1 MRLVIASLAV
11 LALAASTAAALPPPR
26 DVHAELVALEQRYL
40 DGLFAAKPHLASYM
54 GDHRFDDRIV
64 DLSEAALARR
74 HDELGT
80 TLAKVGALRAVTTD
94 DKVDLEIMR
103 DGARLELLYLDEI
116 RDWAWDPRLY
126 DSFPFYDPREIVAG
140 RLADIMHGD
149 FAPEVKRKQ
158 SMVAELAA
166 LPAYLAQCEGWLARP
181 YRGGKVPAGWRNP
194 PKVYVEQAIK
204 DNRGR
209 VDFVRGEVGAYLG
222 EGGKDAV
229 EKSLL
234 ALDHYQSF
242 LEKELLPAAN
252 GDWKLGRAVYDK
264 KFPLA
269 LQSQRSPDEV
279 VARAHAD
286 FDRTRKELI
295 ELAKK
300 LHLELWPAE
309 GMPTGAALVN
319 KVKNELSKAH
329 CKPEELVAAHGRRLD
344 ALRTFLQKNR
354 MVELPARDT
363 LVVAPMPA
371 YKRGS
376 SAAEYLAP
384 GLLDKRPGFH
394 ATYYVDPID
403 PTWSK
408 ERVESYLRGQ
418 NDYEVELVAAHE
430 AYPGHHTQTFQ
441 AKKNGSALRATL
453 WNGPMVEGWAV
464 YGEGQ
469 IVRRGWGG
477 LRNDRY
483 RFFDLRGRMIS
494 ASNLILDVGL
504 QRGTMTDA
512 EAVRMM
518 VEDGFQEQ
526 AMAEKKL
533 LRAKLDSTQLC
544 QYFLGLDEIEAL
556 ESNVLSAQ
564 GRKPD
569 AAFHHDF
576 NMGLV
581 SHGSISVRFLR
592 DYLLVP
598 AK

>member
-1 MRLVIASLAV
+1 MRLVLASL
-11 LALAASTAAALPPPR
+11 LIASTAAALPPPR
-26 DVHAELVALEQRYL
+26 DVHGEIVALEQRYL
-40 DGLFAAKPHLASYM
+40 DGLFAAKPHLASFM

-64 DLSEAALARR
+64 DLSEAALKKR
-74 HDELGT
+74 HDELT
-80 TLAKVGALRAVTTD
+80 KTLAKIAALRPTATD

-126 DSFPFYDPREIVAG
+126 DSFPSYDPREVVAG

-149 FAPEVKRKQ
+149 FAPEAARKK
-158 SMVAELAA
+158 SMVAELLG
-166 LPAYLAQCEGWLARP
+166 LPAYLTQSEGWLGKP
-181 YRGGKVPAGWRNP
+181 YRGQKVPTGWRNP

-209 VDFVRGEVGAYLG
+209 IDFIGGEVGAFLG
-222 EGGKDAV
+222 ADGKTAV
-229 EKSLL
+229 NKALL

-242 LEKELLPAAN
+242 LEKELLPKAD
-252 GDWKLGRAVYDK
+252 GEWKLGRAVYDK

-269 LQSQRSPDEV
+269 LQTKRSPDEV
-279 VARAHAD
+279 VARAHAE
-286 FDRTRKELI
+286 FDRSRKELI
-295 ELAKK
+295 ELSKK

-319 KVKNELSKAH
+319 KVKDELSKAH
-329 CKPEELVAAHGRRLD
+329 AKPGELVAAHARRLD
-344 ALRTFLQKNR
+344 ALRTFLEKNH
-354 MVELPARDT
+354 MVDLPGRET
-363 LVVAPMPA
+363 LSVEPMPA

-403 PTWSK
+403 PTWPK

-441 AKKNGSALRATL
+441 AKKSLNALRATL

-469 IVRRGWGG
+469 VVKRGWGG

-518 VEDGFQEQ
+518 VEDGFQEP

-533 LRAKLDSTQLC
+533 LRAKLDSTQLA
-544 QYFLGLDEIEAL
+544 QYFLGLDEIESL
-556 ESNVLSAQ
+556 EGEVLKAQ

-569 AAFHHDF
+569 AAFHYDY
-576 NMGLV
+576 NMGLI
-581 SHGSISVRFLR
+581 SHGSIAVRFLR
-592 DYLLVP
+592 DYLLAP